1 MSTRP
6 ASIWCP
12 SPNFLSAP
20 AGRKVTCVVIHATET
35 AGLDSPKAWL
45 TNPESKV
52 SAHYLI
58 GTDGTIYH
66 LVHEANVAYHAGES
80 VWKGVEWVN
89 HFSVGI
95 ELVNLNDGVAPYPE
109 AQLAACAALVAAV
122 CEDHGVAPE
131 DVVGH
136 RDIAPGRKT
145 DPGAAFPWDAFRARL
160 KPAPAA

>member
-6 ASIWCP
+6 ASLWCP

-20 AGRKVTCVVIHATET
+20 AGRKVTCVVIHATAT
-35 AGLDSPKAWL
+35 SCIDSPKAWL
-45 TNPESKV
+45 CNPDSKV

-58 GTDGTIYH
+58 GLDGHIYH
-66 LVHEANVAYHAGES
+66 LVHESNVAYHAGES

-95 ELVNLNDGVAPYPE
+95 ELVNANDGVMEYPE
-109 AQLAACAALVAAV
+109 EQLAACAALTAAI
-122 CEDHGVAPE
+122 CEDLGVKLE

-136 RDIAPGRKT
+136 LDIAPGRKT
-145 DPGAAFPWDAFRARL
+145 DPAAFPWDDFRGRL
-160 KPAPAA
+160 KAAGIA